1 MGKQLENL
9 MEEPTITILLVD
21 DDAGYATV
29 AKHLLR
35 PFQGKKFNLLWDDSG
50 EKALERLK
58 EDKSISLVLMD
69 YYLPN
74 SNGLEITK
82 ALLDENIKL
91 PIIFL
96 TANKDFRIAIEALKY
111 GVEDYLIKEDTTD
124 SMLPRSILNILDRI
138 QLRNRIDNAEK
149 EKMLSQKKTEAVQEV
164 IVTMCHEFNNP
175 LAAIKISADILSRQS
190 SVDENKQILSK
201 LNANITLLEKQIIK
215 LRDIDLNK
223 MTS

>member
-1 MGKQLENL
+1 MSET
-9 MEEPTITILLVD
+9 TITVLLVD

-50 EKALERLK
+50 EKALERLRA
-58 EDKSISLVLMD
+58 DKSVNLVLMD

-74 SNGLEITK
+74 SNGLAIVK
-82 ALLDENIKL
+82 MMASENIKL
-91 PIIFL
+91 PVIFL
-96 TANKDFRIAIEALKY
+96 TANKDFRIAVEALKY
-111 GVEDYLIKEDTTD
+111 GVEDYLIKEDTAD
-124 SMLPRSILNILDRI
+124 SMLPRSIMNVLERV
-138 QLRNRIDNAEK
+138 QLRNRIGEAEK
-149 EKMLSQKKTEAVQEV
+149 EKMISQKKTEAVQEV

-190 SVDENKQILSK
+190 TLDENKQILTK

-215 LRDIDLNK
+215 LRDINLDKLNP
-223 MTS
+223 

>member
-1 MGKQLENL
+1 MDNS
-9 MEEPTITILLVD
+9 TVTILLVD

-29 AKHLLR
+29 AKHLLP

-50 EKALERLK
+50 EKAIERLK
-58 EDKSISLVLMD
+58 NDKSISLVLMD

-82 ALLDENIKL
+82 AIFAEHINL
-91 PIIFL
+91 PVIFL
-96 TANKDFRIAIEALKY
+96 TANKDFRIAVEALKY
-111 GVEDYLIKEDTTD
+111 GVEDYLIKEDTTET
-124 SMLPRSILNILDRI
+124 MLPRSILNVLERI
-138 QLRNRIDNAEK
+138 QLKKRIGEAEK

-190 SVDENKQILSK
+190 TVDENKQVLTQ
-201 LNANITLLEKQIIK
+201 LNSNITLLEKQIIK

-223 MTS
+223 LTS

>member
-1 MGKQLENL
+1 MDE
-9 MEEPTITILLVD
+9 TTVTVLLVD

-58 EDKSISLVLMD
+58 KDKSINLVLMD

-82 ALLDENIKL
+82 ALSAENIIL
-91 PIIFL
+91 PVIFL
-96 TANKDFRIAIEALKY
+96 TANKDFRIAVEALKY
-111 GVEDYLIKEDTTD
+111 GVEDYLIKEDTVDT
-124 SMLPRSILNILDRI
+124 MLPRSILNVLERI
-138 QLRNRIDNAEK
+138 QLRNRIGDAEK

-190 SVDENKQILSK
+190 KVDENKQVLSK
-201 LNANITLLEKQIIK
+201 LNSNITLLEKQIIK
-215 LRDIDLNK
+215 LRDINLNK
-223 MTS
+223 LVS